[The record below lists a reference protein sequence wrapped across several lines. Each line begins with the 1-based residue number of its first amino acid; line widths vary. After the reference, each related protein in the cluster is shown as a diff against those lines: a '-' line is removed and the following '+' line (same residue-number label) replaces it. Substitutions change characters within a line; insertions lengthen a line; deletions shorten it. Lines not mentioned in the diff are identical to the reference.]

1 VGGGQAAGGMSGVA
15 TGGARPAGDAL
26 AAGPAARPG
35 AGGGRGAA
43 RRLPPGRP
51 GGRARRRLAR
61 LAVAVCLLV
70 AALMPL
76 FPLYWMLIASLKG
89 PEELAQLPPTWWPA
103 QPSLDAYRTAF
114 EVVPFGRAFGN
125 SLLIAGVC
133 TASVLVTSVMAGY
146 AFAKYRFR
154 GSDTIFWAVVL
165 TMFLPPIVTLV
176 PLYWLVETM
185 GLSDSYLGVM
195 LPWLANAFGI
205 FLMRQFIAD
214 VPDELLD
221 AARVDGA
228 GELRILARI
237 VLPLLKPATVTL
249 AVFAFV
255 YYWNNFLW
263 PLSILQTGTK
273 FPVVLA
279 LAQLLNYSSS
289 VQYQNVVMAGALV
302 ASVPTI
308 AVFVLVQRVFVQG
321 IARTGVRG

>member
-1 VGGGQAAGGMSGVA
+1 MSAASA
-15 TGGARPAGDAL
+15 RHARGAPRAGAM
-26 AAGPAARPG
+26 P
-35 AGGGRGAA
+35 AGGG
-43 RRLPPGRP
+43 
-51 GGRARRRLAR
+51 ARRRLAR
-61 LAVAVCLLV
+61 AGVAVALLV

-76 FPLYWMLIASLKG
+76 FPVYWMLIASLKG
-89 PEELAQLPPTWWPA
+89 PQELAQVPPTWWPSS
-103 QPSLDAYRTAF
+103 PSLDAYRTAF

-133 TASVLVTSVMAGY
+133 AASVVVTSVMAGY

-154 GSDTIFWAVVL
+154 GRDAIFWTVVL

-176 PLYWLVETM
+176 PLYWLVSAM

-228 GELRILARI
+228 GELRILARV

-308 AVFVLVQRVFVQG
+308 VVFVLVQRVFVQG